1 VRLITGI
8 AKQTNLLALNAT
20 IEAARAGEAGRG
32 FAVVAG
38 EVKTLATQTAK
49 ATSDTENEIAAVSG
63 AAAATLAAMVEVGT
77 IIGRM
82 DEVAGA
88 IAAVVEQQMA
98 ATRELAANVRAVSS
112 ATDQTARA
120 MQDVAGVADKAGG
133 VGHEV
138 QDAADGI
145 GRESERLLSEVDD
158 FLVAIRSGSGERRS
172 YERIPGDGASVTLR
186 VAGQPAT
193 RATLRDLSR
202 GGVAVLSDLD
212 LAVNVEVEVELP
224 NAGGAVSARI
234 ARRGAGILALAF
246 DQDAEALVRV
256 DRALDALT
264 GAKRAA

>member
-1 VRLITGI
+1 
-8 AKQTNLLALNAT
+8 
-20 IEAARAGEAGRG
+20 
-32 FAVVAG
+32 
-38 EVKTLATQTAK
+38 
-49 ATSDTENEIAAVSG
+49 
-63 AAAATLAAMVEVGT
+63 
-77 IIGRM
+77 
-82 DEVAGA
+82 
-88 IAAVVEQQMA
+88 VVEQQMA
-98 ATRELAANVRAVSS
+98 TTRELAANVRAVSS

-133 VGHEV
+133 VGYEV

-212 LAVNVEVEVELP
+212 LSRRASPDAAPGFWPWLSTRTP
-224 NAGGAVSARI
+224 KPWCGLI
-234 ARRGAGILALAF
+234 ARSMP
-246 DQDAEALVRV
+246 
-256 DRALDALT
+256 
-264 GAKRAA
+264 